1 MRLIIYLFPT
11 AFAVSSDNYDCTAG
25 IELKSY
31 SNDHYR
37 LVLIHRIRYI
47 VAMNDTPKDLRFF
60 KVILSSIADGVFTVD
75 SNRIITSFN
84 PAAEKITGVPATKAI
99 GRRCQDVF
107 HSDLC
112 ERCPLKK
119 TLKTGVEAIDQP
131 VNIINH
137 LGEQVPISISTAVL
151 KDDNG
156 EILGAVETFRDL
168 SAIEHLRKELYK
180 NYSFEDI
187 VSRSP
192 EIHKLFAILPDIAES
207 ESTVLIQGPSGSGKE
222 MFARAIHNLSPRK
235 EHNHV
240 IINCGTLPVQLF
252 ESELFGYTK
261 GAFTDA
267 KRDKEGKI
275 SVADKGTVFFDEIGE
290 LPMSTQVKLLRL
302 LQQREYEPL
311 GSATPRKADI
321 RIIAATN
328 RDLKELVA
336 QGKFRDDLYFRLA
349 VVKIELPPLNRR
361 REDIPYLVDHFIK
374 KFNARRGKKI
384 ISISPE
390 VMDILLRY
398 DFPGNIRELENIIE
412 YGFVVCKGSI
422 IQKEHLPAELFQS
435 SKGAPAEPESKQ
447 DIVSKALDEK
457 SRIKAALLKHGGK
470 IAEAADELGIHRTT
484 LWRKIKRHNI
494 AIKSK

>member
-1 MRLIIYLFPT
+1 
-11 AFAVSSDNYDCTAG
+11 VNES
-25 IELKSY
+25 
-31 SNDHYR
+31 
-37 LVLIHRIRYI
+37 
-47 VAMNDTPKDLRFF
+47 PKDLRFF

-75 SNRIITSFN
+75 SDRIITSFN
-84 PAAEKITGVPATKAI
+84 PAAEKITGFPASKAI
-99 GRRCQDVF
+99 GKRCQDVF
-107 HSDLC
+107 HSDIC

-137 LGEQVPISISTAVL
+137 LGDKVPISISTAVL
-151 KDDNG
+151 KDDDG
-156 EILGAVETFRDL
+156 KILGAVETFRDL
-168 SAIEHLRKELYK
+168 SALEHLRKELNK

-187 VSRSP
+187 VSRSA

-235 EHNHV
+235 EKNHV

-252 ESELFGYTK
+252 ESELFGYVK

-267 KRDKEGKI
+267 KKNKEGKI
-275 SVADKGTVFFDEIGE
+275 SVAEKGTVFFDEIGE

-302 LQQREYEPL
+302 LQQREYEPV
-311 GSATPRKADI
+311 GGTIPRKADI

-349 VVKIELPPLNRR
+349 VVKIELPPLKDR
-361 REDIPYLVDHFIK
+361 REDIPYLVDHFIEK
-374 KFNARRGKKI
+374 YNARRGKKI
-384 ISISPE
+384 ISISPD

-422 IQKEHLPAELFQS
+422 IQKEHLPAELFDSPQEPPS
-435 SKGAPAEPESKQ
+435 PSAPKQ
-447 DIVSKALDEK
+447 DIIGKAIDEK
-457 SRIKAALLKHGGK
+457 SRIKAVLVKNKGK
-470 IAEAADELGIHRTT
+470 IGEAAAELGIHRTT

-494 AIKSK
+494 EI

>member
-1 MRLIIYLFPT
+1 
-11 AFAVSSDNYDCTAG
+11 
-25 IELKSY
+25 
-31 SNDHYR
+31 
-37 LVLIHRIRYI
+37 
-47 VAMNDTPKDLRFF
+47 MNETPKDLRFF

-84 PAAEKITGVPATKAI
+84 PAAEKITGIPASKAV
-99 GRRCQDVF
+99 GKRCQDVF
-107 HSDLC
+107 HSDIC

-137 LGEQVPISISTAVL
+137 LGDKVPISISTAVL

-168 SAIEHLRKELYK
+168 SALEHLRKELNK

-187 VSRSP
+187 ISRSP

-235 EHNHV
+235 DKNHV
-240 IINCGTLPVQLF
+240 IINCGTLPIQLF
-252 ESELFGYTK
+252 ESELFGYVK

-267 KRDKEGKI
+267 RKDKEGKI
-275 SVADKGTVFFDEIGE
+275 SVAEGGTVFFDEIGE

-302 LQQREYEPL
+302 LQQREYEPV
-311 GSATPRKADI
+311 GGTSIRKANI

-336 QGKFRDDLYFRLA
+336 QGKFRDDLYFRIA
-349 VVKIELPPLNRR
+349 VVKIELPSLRER
-361 REDIPYLVDHFIK
+361 REDIPYLVDHFIE

-384 ISISPE
+384 ISISPD

-422 IQKEHLPAELFQS
+422 IQVEHLPAELFDS
-435 SKGAPAEPESKQ
+435 SKEITSPIKPGH
-447 DIVSKALDEK
+447 DVVGKAIDEH
-457 SRIKAALLKHGGK
+457 SRIKAVLLKHAGRIG
-470 IAEAADELGIHRTT
+470 EAAEELGIHRTT
-484 LWRKIKRHNI
+484 LWRKIRRHNI
-494 AIKSK
+494 NI